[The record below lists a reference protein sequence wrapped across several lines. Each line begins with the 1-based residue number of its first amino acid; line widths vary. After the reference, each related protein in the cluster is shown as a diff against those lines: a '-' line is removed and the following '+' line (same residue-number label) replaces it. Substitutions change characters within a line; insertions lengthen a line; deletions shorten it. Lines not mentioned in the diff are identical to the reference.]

1 MQDNPVE
8 SQKAYLNTDPKEGLT
23 SVEVK
28 KRLEVVGD
36 NAISEKRI
44 GVVQRFLNF
53 FWGPIPWMIEVAALL
68 SAVGQR
74 WEDFIIIS
82 IMLLLNAFV
91 GFWQEFKADNAIQAL
106 KQKLALTAR
115 VLRDGQWRSIPA
127 KKLVPGDIVVVK
139 LGNIIPADIKLISGE
154 YLSVDQSALTG
165 ESLPVEKKVGDEI
178 YASSI
183 ARLGE
188 MIGIVTGT
196 GMNTFFG
203 QTAKL
208 VETAETKSHF
218 QKAVLKIGNYL
229 IVITLILVCI
239 ILTVTLLRH
248 DPLIDT
254 ILFALILTIA
264 AIPVALPAVLSVT
277 MAVGALRLAKMKAI
291 VSKLV
296 SIEELAG
303 IDILCSDKTGT
314 LTQNQLTIG
323 EPILF
328 EGNKDDLM
336 VSAALASESQSDD
349 VIDQTI
355 LKSLPANIN
364 LKEYEVKKFT
374 PFDSTQKRTDAM
386 IQCNNASFEV
396 TKGAPQIILGLIQNP
411 TLQKQVESKVDELG
425 AQGYRTLGIASK
437 KTDQDWKF
445 LGLIPLFD
453 PPREDSA
460 ETIKEADNMGLEV
473 KMLTGDHTAIAKE
486 IARKLNLGDNIV
498 SAQTIFKGKEM
509 NVENLEQYDGFS
521 EVFPEHKFKIV
532 KAFQAKNHII
542 GMTGD
547 GVNDAPALKQADIG
561 IAVSGATD
569 AARSAAALVL
579 TDPGLSV
586 IIRAVEEA
594 RKIFER
600 MNSYATFRITETIRV
615 LLFISVSILAF
626 NFYPVTAIMIVLLAI
641 LNDFPIMMI
650 AYDNAPVALCPV
662 RWNMKRVLT
671 LSTAIGILGVMSTF
685 ILFYVVLEILKLPKE
700 MIQSLIFLKLLVSG
714 HFTLYV
720 TRNMGALWQ
729 RPWPNWRL
737 VVVIESTQLM
747 GTLAVIYG
755 FLLSPIGWIG
765 ALFIWGW
772 AIVEVCFASI
782 LKILIVRCVNFNK

>member
-1 MQDNPVE
+1 
-8 SQKAYLNTDPKEGLT
+8 
-23 SVEVK
+23 
-28 KRLEVVGD
+28 
-36 NAISEKRI
+36 
-44 GVVQRFLNF
+44 
-53 FWGPIPWMIEVAALL
+53 
-68 SAVGQR
+68 
-74 WEDFIIIS
+74 
-82 IMLLLNAFV
+82 
-91 GFWQEFKADNAIQAL
+91 
-106 KQKLALTAR
+106 
-115 VLRDGQWRSIPA
+115 
-127 KKLVPGDIVVVK
+127 
-139 LGNIIPADIKLISGE
+139 
-154 YLSVDQSALTG
+154 
-165 ESLPVEKKVGDEI
+165 
-178 YASSI
+178 
-183 ARLGE
+183 
-188 MIGIVTGT
+188 
-196 GMNTFFG
+196 
-203 QTAKL
+203 
-208 VETAETKSHF
+208 
-218 QKAVLKIGNYL
+218 
-229 IVITLILVCI
+229 
-239 ILTVTLLRH
+239 
-248 DPLIDT
+248 
-254 ILFALILTIA
+254 
-264 AIPVALPAVLSVT
+264 
-277 MAVGALRLAKMKAI
+277 
-291 VSKLV
+291 
-296 SIEELAG
+296 
-303 IDILCSDKTGT
+303 
-314 LTQNQLTIG
+314 
-323 EPILF
+323 
-328 EGNKDDLM
+328 
-336 VSAALASESQSDD
+336 
-349 VIDQTI
+349 
-355 LKSLPANIN
+355 
-364 LKEYEVKKFT
+364 
-374 PFDSTQKRTDAM
+374 
-386 IQCNNASFEV
+386 
-396 TKGAPQIILGLIQNP
+396 
-411 TLQKQVESKVDELG
+411 
-425 AQGYRTLGIASK
+425 
-437 KTDQDWKF
+437 
-445 LGLIPLFD
+445 
-453 PPREDSA
+453 
-460 ETIKEADNMGLEV
+460 
-473 KMLTGDHTAIAKE
+473 MLTGDHTAIAKE